1 MTWYHPNYYKKL
13 RDLRRQASGNGRVGP
28 RVTSLKKNK
37 TLDRSG
43 DMGYSGIRTAAGD
56 TAVIG
61 NGNGPTGVSSTRA
74 LRDPGGNCIVK
85 MSRGDVTWSCQG
97 YGKSKPRVSSSQADK
112 QQAEG
117 TGRVGPKVTSDQ
129 ASGDSRIN
137 KR

>member
-1 MTWYHPNYYKKL
+1 MKDNP
-13 RDLRRQASGNGRVGP
+13 
-28 RVTSLKKNK
+28 
-37 TLDRSG
+37 
-43 DMGYSGIRTAAGD
+43 GYSTGRTAAGD

-61 NGNGPTGVSSTRA
+61 NGNGPIGISSMRA

-85 MSRGDVTWSCQG
+85 MSRGDVTWNRRG

-117 TGRVGPKVTSDQ
+117 NGRVGPKGTGDQ